1 MTIGEFRAA
10 VESAAADGPGLKLL
24 ACLAVEPEW
33 FAAIAREVQD
43 LVARRAP
50 SDVTDRSHPTY
61 WTMPYGQATQHSLFN
76 ASGATS
82 DTSVDHNHQV
92 GAKSFNAPEC
102 PALHRFV
109 RCFESRL
116 LNFRVNGIQ
125 PESGLSPHQEFVVH
139 GDRLRLRFHLPI
151 AATEQAPL
159 FLGEEKH
166 YVRPGVVYY
175 FNNGCVHGATNS
187 GGDVRYHLVF
197 DLFLDEWIWDQ
208 VLDPDSPRTP
218 DPGLRKLT
226 EAERAG
232 AQRIE
237 PHPID
242 EYVIGTQSGVVL
254 RATRQRNA
262 GAPDTWVRTPIVR

>member
-1 MTIGEFRAA
+1 
-10 VESAAADGPGLKLL
+10 
-24 ACLAVEPEW
+24 
-33 FAAIAREVQD
+33 
-43 LVARRAP
+43 
-50 SDVTDRSHPTY
+50 
-61 WTMPYGQATQHSLFN
+61 MPYGQATQHSLFN

-92 GAKSFNAPEC
+92 GGKAFNAPEC

-151 AATEQAPL
+151 VATEQAPL

-175 FNNGCVHGATNS
+175 FNNGCVHGATNT
-187 GGDVRYHLVF
+187 GREVRYHLVW
-197 DLFLDEWIWDQ
+197 DLFLDEWIWDN
-208 VLDPDSPRTP
+208 VPR
-218 DPGLRKLT
+218 PGFGEHARPRAAQADV
-226 EAERAG
+226 AERA
-232 AQRIE
+232 AARRVE
-237 PHPID
+237 PYPID

-254 RATRQRNA
+254 RATRHRSEA
-262 GAPDTWVRTPIVR
+262 GEVRWVKTPINR